1 MKDLAGARE
10 VMKKLDRLGVRLAI
24 DDFGTGHS
32 SLAYLKQFPVQEIKV
47 DRTFVQG
54 IVDSPVDSAI
64 VRAVIDLAN
73 AMGISAVAEGVET
86 EDQLAGLRMLGCPV
100 AQGFYFSQPLRA
112 EEFDELLTRH
122 FAPTTDLQSQY

>member
-1 MKDLAGARE
+1 VQRRLISARFAALHDHTRMK
-10 VMKKLDRLGVRLAI
+10 
-24 DDFGTGHS
+24 
-32 SLAYLKQFPVQEIKV
+32 
-47 DRTFVQG
+47 
-54 IVDSPVDSAI
+54 
-64 VRAVIDLAN
+64 
-73 AMGISAVAEGVET
+73 GISAVAEGVET

>member
-1 MKDLAGARE
+1 
-10 VMKKLDRLGVRLAI
+10 
-24 DDFGTGHS
+24 
-32 SLAYLKQFPVQEIKV
+32 V

-73 AMGISAVAEGVET
+73 AMGISTVAEGVET

-122 FAPTTDLQSQY
+122 FTPTTDLQSQY